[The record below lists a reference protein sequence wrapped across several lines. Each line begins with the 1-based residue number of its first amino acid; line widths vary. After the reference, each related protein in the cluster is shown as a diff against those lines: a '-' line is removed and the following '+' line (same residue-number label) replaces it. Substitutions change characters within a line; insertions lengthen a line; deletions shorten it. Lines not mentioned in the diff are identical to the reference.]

1 MYLFE
6 CAEYPRL
13 IRDHAET
20 SKQTA
25 PERAL
30 KKPATV
36 VFSCLPIRFPKAS
49 ETIPQSHIIPDALPE
64 SYFMVVA
71 PRMQTP

>member
-6 CAEYPRL
+6 CTEYPRL

-25 PERAL
+25 PE
-30 KKPATV
+30 KG
-36 VFSCLPIRFPKAS
+36 S
-49 ETIPQSHIIPDALPE
+49 EETSNYSFFLIADKILAGL
-64 SYFMVVA
+64 
-71 PRMQTP
+71 